1 MLESMCLP
9 VPQRRAPERIL
20 LACSMQPHGTPGSHH
35 AFLLHS
41 HLLLRAA
48 IHICLWRRHK
58 HEIETGRT
66 SSLSHHLLGY
76 DAQDYVINYAGVAAP
91 APADIAADADKV
103 WCVTGR
109 AALQCL
115 LMTHSEPLWL

>member
-1 MLESMCLP
+1 MQHMAFPAVTTHVSCI
-9 VPQRRAPERIL
+9 RT
-20 LACSMQPHGTPGSHH
+20 CSGR
-35 AFLLHS
+35 
-41 HLLLRAA
+41 LLLN
-48 IHICLWRRHK
+48 ICSWCRHK

-115 LMTHSEPLWL
+115 LMTHSEPVWL

>member
-1 MLESMCLP
+1 MVGALCSRTMLVLELSWCL
-9 VPQRRAPERIL
+9 EGF
-20 LACSMQPHGTPGSHH
+20 CSLMS
-35 AFLLHS
+35 LHVMRS
-41 HLLLRAA
+41 AGQSAA
-48 IHICLWRRHK
+48 LCRHK

-103 WCVTGR
+103 GSWVRSC
-109 AALQCL
+109 AQCCCCCCY
-115 LMTHSEPLWL
+115 HV